1 MKSITYHQFGSAEVH
16 KLEEV
21 AAPAPAADGVVVTLH
36 ASSVNVIESR
46 SRNGLLSPFVN
57 K

>member
-36 ASSVNVIESR
+36 ASSVNVIDSR
-46 SRNGLLSPFVN
+46 SRNGLMSPFVN